1 MIYADSHTHSV
12 FSFDGHQS
20 VDELCR
26 AAMEKGIQKI
36 ALTDHLDCDGEFEG
50 YYDHYDA
57 EGAKKAVL
65 EAREKYEGK
74 VEIAYGV
81 ELGQPY
87 THPEKTRALIEKQ
100 GFDFII
106 GSLHNL
112 VGVPDFCMLDY
123 TKMTDRQI
131 ELLWQRDLDETY
143 RLLLDTGAHGCR
155 INTLAHL
162 TYPIRYVIRAGKT
175 LDMKPFAEQ
184 IEQIFLRLIEKGI
197 ALEVNTS
204 GLRQGAGM
212 TFPDENLIRFY
223 RSLGGE
229 MITVGSDA
237 HFSEHVGCSV
247 KETYELLREIGF
259 SYVCYFGHNGL
270 THISLN

>member
-1 MIYADSHTHSV
+1 
-12 FSFDGHQS
+12 
-20 VDELCR
+20 
-26 AAMEKGIQKI
+26 MEKKNAQDMLEKLSYKKKNVFEQASADEIKEIFEYSKGYMKFLDDAKTEREAVI
-36 ALTDHLDCDGEFEG
+36 A
-50 YYDHYDA
+50 A
-57 EGAKKAVL
+57 
-65 EAREKYEGK
+65 
-74 VEIAYGV
+74 I
-81 ELGQPY
+81 
-87 THPEKTRALIEKQ
+87 ALIEKQ

-143 RLLLDTGAHGCR
+143 RLLLDEGTHGCK
-155 INTLAHL
+155 IDTLAHL
-162 TYPIRYVIRAGKT
+162 TYPVRYILRAGKT
-175 LDMKPFAEQ
+175 LDMKPFIEQ

-197 ALEVNTS
+197 ALEINTS

-212 TFPDENLIRFY
+212 TFPDESLMRFY

-229 MITVGSDA
+229 MVTVGSDA
-237 HFSEHVGCSV
+237 HFSEHVGCNIR
-247 KETYELLREIGF
+247 ETYELLREIGF

-270 THISLN
+270 TQISLN